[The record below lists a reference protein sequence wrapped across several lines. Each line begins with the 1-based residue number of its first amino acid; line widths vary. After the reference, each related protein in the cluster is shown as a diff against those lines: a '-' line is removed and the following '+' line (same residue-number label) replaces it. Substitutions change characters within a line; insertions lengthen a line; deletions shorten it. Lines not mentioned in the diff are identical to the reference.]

1 MSDSRSSWIEKRQRL
16 NYLEPDRWRRRTF
29 MGSEHRSENNA
40 LLQQSD
46 SWDGSWNTPAVE
58 THPSID
64 GDWQIPIWAPDS
76 ILDSLPAIEHY
87 RTLTMRGSSR
97 LDDPALNKP
106 IYLAEFVER
115 RFVPEYVST
124 KRAAG
129 RAHFQAILKHIL
141 TPERVAR
148 AFRANAGKSS
158 TKLKAIPGWPYMDS
172 LRLSDV
178 NQESIQHLISA
189 ALKAGYSTQTATHI
203 RNVVRT
209 LFSQAIRSGSF
220 DGANP
225 ATYVKLPAMSRR
237 ETHALTLTQLKQVMQ
252 WMRYPEKEIAL
263 FALLAD
269 MNVAEICGLQ
279 WKYVNLSNESH
290 LVGEDSVPPRTI
302 AVRKQS
308 YRGEFGP
315 VVRTRKRF
323 IPLPELLHS
332 ILQQLKHRKTLTAPE
347 DFVLT
352 SRTGTPIY
360 PDNIAAR
367 RLKWIGTTLDIPWIS
382 WHVFHRTRTKL
393 MAEFGRHLNKEL
405 EKTLPLNP
413 AAILPPR
420 GLLKGESRPKSKD

>member
-1 MSDSRSSWIEKRQRL
+1 MDSE
-16 NYLEPDRWRRRTF
+16 DRF
-29 MGSEHRSENNA
+29 ENNA
-40 LLQQSD
+40 LRQQSD
-46 SWDGSWNTPAVE
+46 SWGGSWNTLAVE
-58 THPSID
+58 AHASID
-64 GDWQIPIWAPDS
+64 EDWQIPDWIPGP
-76 ILDSLPAIEHY
+76 ILDSLPVIEDF

-97 LDDPALNKP
+97 HDDAALNKP
-106 IYLAEFVER
+106 IDLAEFVER

-148 AFRANAGKSS
+148 AFRANTRKSS
-158 TKLKAIPGWPYMDS
+158 AKLKAIPGWPYMDS

-178 NQESIQHLISA
+178 KQENIQSLIAA

-203 RNVVRT
+203 RNVIRT
-209 LFSQAIRSGSF
+209 LFSQAIRSGAF

-290 LVGEDSVPPRTI
+290 ILEEDSIPPRTI

-308 YRGEFGP
+308 YRSEFGP
-315 VVRTRKRF
+315 VVGTRKRF
-323 IPLPELLHS
+323 IPIPELLHS
-332 ILQQLKHRKTLTAPE
+332 ILQQLKHRKTLTAPD
-347 DFVLT
+347 DFVLA

-367 RLKWIGTTLDIPWIS
+367 RLKWIGTTLEIPWLS

-413 AAILPPR
+413 AAIPPPR
-420 GLLKGESRPKSKD
+420 GALKGEFRSKSKD

>member
-1 MSDSRSSWIEKRQRL
+1 MDTK
-16 NYLEPDRWRRRTF
+16 D
-29 MGSEHRSENNA
+29 RSEINA

-46 SWDGSWNTPAVE
+46 SWDGSWSTSVVE
-58 THPSID
+58 VQEPVN
-64 GDWQIPIWAPDS
+64 GDWQLPVWMPAPMV
-76 ILDSLPAIEHY
+76 DSLPVSENH
-87 RTLTMRGSSR
+87 RNLTMRGCSR
-97 LDDPALNKP
+97 FDETALDES

-115 RFVPEYVST
+115 KFVPDYVST

-148 AFRANAGKSS
+148 AFGVNSGKSS
-158 TKLKAIPGWPYMDS
+158 VRLKAIPGWPYMDY
-172 LRLSDV
+172 LRLRDV
-178 NQESIQHLISA
+178 NQESIQRLIAA

-203 RNVVRT
+203 RNVIRT
-209 LFSQAIRSGSF
+209 IFAQAIRSGSF
-220 DGANP
+220 DGENP
-225 ATYVKLPAMSRR
+225 ATHVKLPAMSRR

-290 LVGEDSVPPRTI
+290 IIGEDPIPPRTI

-315 VVRTRKRF
+315 VVRTRNRF
-323 IPLPELLHS
+323 IPLPELLYS
-332 ILQQLKHRKTLTAPE
+332 ILQQLKHRKTSPGPD
-347 DFVLT
+347 DFVLA

-367 RLKWIGTTLDIPWIS
+367 RLKWIGTTLEMPWIS
-382 WHVFHRTRTKL
+382 WHVFHRTRMKL

-405 EKTLPLNP
+405 EKTLPINS
-413 AAILPPR
+413 AAIPPPR
-420 GLLKGESRPKSKD
+420 GALKGEVRPKPKD

>member
-1 MSDSRSSWIEKRQRL
+1 MDIE
-16 NYLEPDRWRRRTF
+16 D
-29 MGSEHRSENNA
+29 RSENNA

-46 SWDGSWNTPAVE
+46 SWDGSWSTPVVE
-58 THPSID
+58 VPGPID
-64 GDWQIPIWAPDS
+64 RDWQIPIWIPGP
-76 ILDSLPAIEHY
+76 ILDSLPVTEDY
-87 RTLTMRGSSR
+87 RALTMRGSSR
-97 LDDPALNKP
+97 HDEMALDKSIDLV
-106 IYLAEFVER
+106 EFVER

-129 RAHFQAILKHIL
+129 RAHFRAILKHIL

-148 AFRANAGKSS
+148 AFRVNARQSS
-158 TKLKAIPGWPYMDS
+158 GKLKAIPGWPYMDS
-172 LRLSDV
+172 LRLTDV
-178 NQESIQHLISA
+178 NQESIQRLIAA

-203 RNVVRT
+203 RNVIRT
-209 LFSQAIRSGSF
+209 IFSQAIRSGCF

-263 FALLAD
+263 FALLAE

-279 WKYVNLSNESH
+279 WQYVNLANESH
-290 LVGEDSVPPRTI
+290 SVGEDSIPPRTI
-302 AVRKQS
+302 AVRKQT

-315 VVRTRKRF
+315 VVGTRKRF

-332 ILQQLKHRKTLTAPE
+332 ILQQLKHRKTLTAPD
-347 DFVLT
+347 DFVLA

-367 RLKWIGTTLDIPWIS
+367 RLKWIGTTLEIPWLS

-413 AAILPPR
+413 PADLPSR
-420 GLLKGESRPKSKD
+420 GVPKGEYRLKSKD

>member
-1 MSDSRSSWIEKRQRL
+1 MDTK
-16 NYLEPDRWRRRTF
+16 D
-29 MGSEHRSENNA
+29 RSENKA
-40 LLQQSD
+40 LFQQSD
-46 SWDGSWNTPAVE
+46 SWDGSWSTALVE
-58 THPSID
+58 VQAPINA
-64 GDWQIPIWAPDS
+64 DWQASIWIPGPM
-76 ILDSLPAIEHY
+76 LDSLPVIEDY
-87 RTLTMRGSSR
+87 RTLTMLGSSR
-97 LDDPALNKP
+97 LDEAALDES
-106 IYLAEFVER
+106 IYLAAFVEC

-148 AFRANAGKSS
+148 AFGVNTGKSS
-158 TKLKAIPGWPYMDS
+158 ARLKAIPGWPYMDS
-172 LRLSDV
+172 LRMSDV
-178 NQESIQHLISA
+178 NQESIQRLIAA

-203 RNVVRT
+203 RNVIRT
-209 LFSQAIRSGSF
+209 IFSQATRSGSF

-225 ATYVKLPAMSRR
+225 ATQVKLPAMSRR

-290 LVGEDSVPPRTI
+290 LVAEDPIPPRTI

-308 YRGEFGP
+308 YRAEFGP
-315 VVRTRKRF
+315 VVGTRKRF
-323 IPLPELLHS
+323 IPIPELLYS
-332 ILQQLKHRKTLTAPE
+332 ILQQLKHRKTSPAPD
-347 DFVLT
+347 DFVLA

-367 RLKWIGTTLDIPWIS
+367 RLKWIGTTLEIPWLS

-405 EKTLPLNP
+405 EKILPLNP
-413 AAILPPR
+413 AAIPPPR
-420 GLLKGESRPKSKD
+420 AALNGEARPKSKD

>member
-1 MSDSRSSWIEKRQRL
+1 MDTK
-16 NYLEPDRWRRRTF
+16 D
-29 MGSEHRSENNA
+29 RSENNA

-46 SWDGSWNTPAVE
+46 SWDGSWSTALVE
-58 THPSID
+58 VQAPINA
-64 GDWQIPIWAPDS
+64 DWQAPIWIPGPM
-76 ILDSLPAIEHY
+76 LDGLPVIEDY
-87 RTLTMRGSSR
+87 RTLTMRDSSR
-97 LDDPALNKP
+97 LDEAPLGEST
-106 IYLAEFVER
+106 YLAAFVEC

-148 AFRANAGKSS
+148 AFGVNTGKSS
-158 TKLKAIPGWPYMDS
+158 ARLKAIPGWPYMDS

-178 NQESIQHLISA
+178 NQESIQRLIAA

-203 RNVVRT
+203 RNVIRT
-209 LFSQAIRSGSF
+209 IFSQAIRSGSF

-225 ATYVKLPAMSRR
+225 ANHVKLPAMSRR

-290 LVGEDSVPPRTI
+290 LVAEDPIPPRTI
-302 AVRKQS
+302 AVRKQT

-315 VVRTRKRF
+315 VVGTRKRF
-323 IPLPELLHS
+323 IPLPELLYS
-332 ILQQLKHRKTLTAPE
+332 ILQQLKHRKTSPAPD
-347 DFVLT
+347 DFVLA
-352 SRTGTPIY
+352 SRIGTPIY

-367 RLKWIGTTLDIPWIS
+367 RLKWIGTTLEIPWLS

-405 EKTLPLNP
+405 EKILPLNP
-413 AAILPPR
+413 AAIPPPR
-420 GLLKGESRPKSKD
+420 GALKGEVRPKSKD

>member
-1 MSDSRSSWIEKRQRL
+1 MNSE
-16 NYLEPDRWRRRTF
+16 DRF
-29 MGSEHRSENNA
+29 ENRA

-46 SWDGSWNTPAVE
+46 SWDGTWSSPVVE
-58 THPSID
+58 VQVPRS
-64 GDWQIPIWAPDS
+64 GDWQIPIWASGP
-76 ILDSLPAIEHY
+76 ILDSLPVAENY
-87 RTLTMRGSSR
+87 RTMTTRGSSR
-97 LDDPALNKP
+97 IDEVAFDKS
-106 IYLAEFVER
+106 IFLAEFVER
-115 RFVPEYVST
+115 RFVPDYVST

-141 TPERVAR
+141 TPEQVASTFGVNTER
-148 AFRANAGKSS
+148 SS
-158 TKLKAIPGWPYMDS
+158 AKLKAIPAWPYMDS
-172 LRLSDV
+172 MRLRDV
-178 NQESIQHLISA
+178 TPESIQRLIAA

-203 RNVVRT
+203 RNVIRT
-209 LFSQAIRSGSF
+209 IFSQAIRSGCF

-225 ATYVKLPAMSRR
+225 ATHVKLPAMSRR

-263 FALLAD
+263 FALLAE

-290 LVGEDSVPPRTI
+290 LVGEDLIPPRTI

-315 VVRTRKRF
+315 VVGTRKRF
-323 IPLPELLHS
+323 IPLPELLYS
-332 ILQQLKHRKTLTAPE
+332 VLQQLKHRKKSATPD
-347 DFVLT
+347 DFVLA

-367 RLKWIGTTLDIPWIS
+367 RLKWIGTALEIPRLS

-405 EKTLPLNP
+405 ERTLPLNP
-413 AAILPPR
+413 EVSLPSR
-420 GLLKGESRPKSKD
+420 GVAKGGTRPKS

>member
-1 MSDSRSSWIEKRQRL
+1 MDSE
-16 NYLEPDRWRRRTF
+16 D
-29 MGSEHRSENNA
+29 RSENNA
-40 LLQQSD
+40 LLEQSD
-46 SWDGSWNTPAVE
+46 SWDGSWNTLAVE
-58 THPSID
+58 AHESIG
-64 GDWQIPIWAPDS
+64 GDWQIPNWIPGP
-76 ILDSLPAIEHY
+76 ILDTLPVIEDY
-87 RTLTMRGSSR
+87 RALTMRGSSR
-97 LDDPALNKP
+97 FDEAGLNKP
-106 IYLAEFVER
+106 IYLADFVER
-115 RFVPEYVST
+115 KFVPEYVST

-148 AFRANAGKSS
+148 AFRANTRKSS
-158 TKLKAIPGWPYMDS
+158 AKLKAIPGWPYMDS
-172 LRLSDV
+172 LRLSDI
-178 NQESIQHLISA
+178 NQENIQSLIA
-189 ALKAGYSTQTATHI
+189 ASLKAGYSTQTATHI
-203 RNVVRT
+203 RNVIRT

-263 FALLAD
+263 FALLAE

-290 LVGEDSVPPRTI
+290 LVGEESIPPRTI

-315 VVRTRKRF
+315 VVATRKRL
-323 IPLPELLHS
+323 IPIPELLHS

-347 DFVLT
+347 DFVLA

-367 RLKWIGTTLDIPWIS
+367 RLKWIGTTLEIPWLS

-405 EKTLPLNP
+405 EKTLPLNSE
-413 AAILPPR
+413 AVFPPR
-420 GLLKGESRPKSKD
+420 GALRGESRPKSKD

>member
-1 MSDSRSSWIEKRQRL
+1 MDSE
-16 NYLEPDRWRRRTF
+16 DRF
-29 MGSEHRSENNA
+29 ENNA

-46 SWDGSWNTPAVE
+46 SWGGSWNTLAVE
-58 THPSID
+58 AHASID
-64 GDWQIPIWAPDS
+64 EDWQIPNWIPGP
-76 ILDSLPAIEHY
+76 ILDSLPVIDDY
-87 RTLTMRGSSR
+87 RSLTMRGGSR
-97 LDDPALNKP
+97 PDDAPLNKP

-148 AFRANAGKSS
+148 AFRANTAKSS
-158 TKLKAIPGWPYMDS
+158 ARLKAIPGWPYMDS

-178 NQESIQHLISA
+178 NQENIQSLIAA

-203 RNVVRT
+203 RNVIRT

-290 LVGEDSVPPRTI
+290 ILEEDSIPPRTI

-308 YRGEFGP
+308 YRSEFGP
-315 VVRTRKRF
+315 VVATRKRF
-323 IPLPELLHS
+323 IPIPELLHL
-332 ILQQLKHRKTLTAPE
+332 ILQQLKHRKTLTAPD
-347 DFVLT
+347 DFVLA

-367 RLKWIGTTLDIPWIS
+367 RLKWIGITLEIPWLS

-413 AAILPPR
+413 AAIPPPR
-420 GLLKGESRPKSKD
+420 GALKGEFRPKSKD

>member
-1 MSDSRSSWIEKRQRL
+1 MDSE
-16 NYLEPDRWRRRTF
+16 DRF
-29 MGSEHRSENNA
+29 ENNA

-46 SWDGSWNTPAVE
+46 SWGGSWNTLAVE
-58 THPSID
+58 AHASND
-64 GDWQIPIWAPDS
+64 EDWQIPNWIPGP
-76 ILDSLPAIEHY
+76 ILDSLPVIDDY

-97 LDDPALNKP
+97 PDDAALHKP

-148 AFRANAGKSS
+148 AFRAKAGKSS
-158 TKLKAIPGWPYMDS
+158 AKLKVIPGWPYMDS

-178 NQESIQHLISA
+178 NQENIQSLIAA
-189 ALKAGYSTQTATHI
+189 ALMAGYSTQTATHI
-203 RNVVRT
+203 RNVIRT
-209 LFSQAIRSGSF
+209 LFSQAIRSGAF

-290 LVGEDSVPPRTI
+290 ILDEDSIPPRTI

-308 YRGEFGP
+308 YRSEFGP
-315 VVRTRKRF
+315 VVGTRKRF
-323 IPLPELLHS
+323 IPIPELLHS
-332 ILQQLKHRKTLTAPE
+332 ILQQLRHRKTLTGPD
-347 DFVLT
+347 DFVLA

-367 RLKWIGTTLDIPWIS
+367 RLKWIGTTLEIPWLS
-382 WHVFHRTRTKL
+382 WHVFHRTRMKL
-393 MAEFGRHLNKEL
+393 IAEFGRHLHKEL

-413 AAILPPR
+413 ASIPPPR
-420 GLLKGESRPKSKD
+420 AALKGELRPKSKD